1 MSKVRQLSEV
11 FLRGALANVTM
22 KNLTREERTRIEEL
36 MVTIGEHEVL
46 AGHKQE
52 FIYKLGSTIAADYH
66 DSTNAAQEEFQIA
79 VWRGIVHLLYHT
91 DYQFE
96 CSLCH
101 STSFLSQSNRLTPFN
116 RRFDFC
122 PVCNCCLISEP
133 CDSLFKT
140 NDPLTQEEYMQV
152 AERLQMEHKR
162 PPLIKSCITA
172 IQGAPKV
179 EDPERILNDPEQLKK
194 FFGSFI
200 WNYFRQ
206 ILLENPI
213 TKHQKRVIGL
223 FGPADKIAADAI
235 NLLLI
240 DIKAFHIYHGCPD
253 RNQRYPMKGS
263 CYAINC
269 DPLLVSPSDFYPRF
283 WEIKERLSALG
294 GDVAVSSNYIVVRD
308 MQGQAPFS
316 EFSASVN
323 SEVQIVNNV
332 VGHRSDDGDS
342 IDVISQL
349 EDQHMLED
357 STNAVEM
364 RETITHVQHCLPDG
378 DCQAVFQLLSG
389 SGPIY
394 QDFVLQYPDTPR
406 VNQGIPHKNRMA
418 KYLGCTAKDIKQHQQ
433 TIGLQLIAHGLATD
447 PTI

>member
-22 KNLTREERTRIEEL
+22 KNLTLEEQEKINEL
-36 MVTIGEHEVL
+36 IVTIGEHEVL

-52 FIYKLGSTIAADYH
+52 FIYQLGSTIAADYR
-66 DSTNAAQEEFQIA
+66 DNKNAAQEEFQIA

-91 DYQFE
+91 DYEFK

-101 STSFLSQSNRLTPFN
+101 STSFLSQSNRLTLFN

-122 PVCNCCLISEP
+122 PVCNRCLISDP
-133 CDSLFKT
+133 CDSTFIE
-140 NDPLTQEEYMQV
+140 NAPLTQVEYLQV
-152 AERLQMEHKR
+152 VEKLQRERKK
-162 PPLIKSCITA
+162 PPLIKSCIMA
-172 IQGAPKV
+172 IKGEHKI
-179 EDPERILNDPEQLKK
+179 EDPDRILNDPEQLKK

-213 TKHQKRVIGL
+213 TKHQKRIIGL
-223 FGPADKIAADAI
+223 FGAADKMAADAI

-240 DIKAFHIYHGCPD
+240 DLKAFHVYHGEPE
-253 RNQRYPMKGS
+253 RNALFPLDCS

-269 DPLLVSPSDFYPRF
+269 DPMLLSPSDFYPRF
-283 WEIKERLSALG
+283 WDIKEHLVSLG
-294 GDVAVSSNYIVVRD
+294 GEIAINANYIVVRD
-308 MQGQAPFS
+308 MKGQAPFA
-316 EFSASVN
+316 EFSALVN

-332 VGHRSDDGDS
+332 VGHRSNGDDSVDT
-342 IDVISQL
+342 VSQI
-349 EDQHMLED
+349 EDEHMLEE
-357 STNAVEM
+357 STNAVET
-364 RETITHVQHCLPDG
+364 REMISHVQECLPDG

-389 SGPIY
+389 TGPIY
-394 QDFVLQYPDTPR
+394 QDFVRQYPDTPR

-418 KYLGCTAKDIKQHQQ
+418 RFLGCSAKDIKQYQQ
-433 TIGLQLIAHGLATD
+433 TIGLQLIAHGIASD
-447 PTI
+447 PTT